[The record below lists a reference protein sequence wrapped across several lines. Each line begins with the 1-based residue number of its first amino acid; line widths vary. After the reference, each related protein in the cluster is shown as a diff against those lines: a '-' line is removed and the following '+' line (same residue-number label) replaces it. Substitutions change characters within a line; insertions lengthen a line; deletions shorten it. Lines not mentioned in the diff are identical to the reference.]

1 MRSLAASVLA
11 VGILLGGAGAAL
23 ADDGFGAGYFSA
35 GGAGFSSHC
44 AVAGCPGRVRN
55 DLHRLVFGEGLGKG
69 PGGRVPRR
77 PLT

>member
-11 VGILLGGAGAAL
+11 VGILLGGAGGAL

-44 AVAGCPGRVRN
+44 AVAGVPAVYGTIFTGSCSEKAWEQGP
-55 DLHRLVFGEGLGKG
+55 EGAFLGAH
-69 PGGRVPRR
+69 
-77 PLT
+77 